1 MVFRHTLAT
10 SLRKIEKKKNVVSL
24 KKKCV
29 MDLQTRKISFIQ
41 EFLNFQNEEIILRF
55 EKLLKKEKNRITSNK
70 LEPMTLEEFNRRID
84 TSLED
89 SNNDRITE
97 SSELLSEI
105 EKWG

>member
-1 MVFRHTLAT
+1 
-10 SLRKIEKKKNVVSL
+10 
-24 KKKCV
+24 

-55 EKLLKKEKNRITSNK
+55 EKLLKKEKKRITSNK
-70 LEPMTLEEFNRRID
+70 LEPMTLEEFNKRID
-84 TSLED
+84 ASIED
-89 SNNDRITE
+89 SNNDRVTE